1 MPLRVQPSRG
11 RGAPLSRRRALAASC
26 AARAY
31 VDQPWVRELSQRTTR
46 SARVSALPPEAE
58 IEDAVALEPVVEY
71 HDEPAPRVDEIP
83 VVHLETHRAVD
94 WSRSD
99 RGKVAARLAKRG
111 TTIGEMSD
119 VRELL
124 GLPRLSGAT
133 RQEREECHLL
143 EATPAVLA
151 AFATVRRVRTDLTAE
166 LVATEHEQVQQA
178 RRLLHLTRSLSDL
191 RLGEL
196 SALWAQVQVCRL
208 VAEGCPVP
216 CGALVE
222 QEAA

>member
-1 MPLRVQPSRG
+1 MT
-11 RGAPLSRRRALAASC
+11 
-26 AARAY
+26 ARK
-31 VDQPWVRELSQRTTR
+31 P
-46 SARVSALPPEAE
+46 ARVAALPPEAE
-58 IEDAVALEPVVEY
+58 LEDAVALERSAEY
-71 HDEPAPRVDEIP
+71 HDEPAPRVVADAEIP
-83 VVHLETHRAVD
+83 VVHLETHRAID

-119 VRELL
+119 VRELM
-124 GLPRLSGAT
+124 GLSRLSSAT
-133 RQEREECHLL
+133 RQERDTCHLL
-143 EATPAVLA
+143 EATPAVRD
-151 AFATVRRVRTDLTAE
+151 AFAAVRRVRTDLTAE
-166 LVATEHEQVQQA
+166 LVATDHEQVQQA
-178 RRLLHLTRSLSDL
+178 RRLLHLTRPLSDL

-216 CGALVE
+216 WGALVE